1 MPPITAHRGREP
13 YEGDESAGSIS
24 VGGFLPRLLKRLS
37 VSLCAT
43 LTAVLLL
50 ELATVT
56 LNPMGILYFSESH
69 AYLQQ
74 SIEIL
79 PLADRVDGRLFENR
93 RNNHLGLSGFD
104 FDTNSFGLRG
114 ATPGENFDVLK
125 DPSKLRVLFLGDSVT
140 LGWGV
145 PHEDTWINVLEG
157 RAKAKDGRGVELL
170 NAGHLQYNTIQESD
184 WLEAHGPELRPDV
197 VVVTFVVNDLDDAYG
212 MYQGLKQSILDAP
225 TPDELTLGDKM
236 TAYYNEHFTGI
247 RGLLRYREVRE
258 QAKTASEL
266 ELVKVEDRAEYPQA
280 WFRASLALDR
290 IQRICGELG
299 AKLVILDHSVPR
311 IPGVQPWCQQAGVP
325 WYDMT
330 FTDTESSE
338 DIRNSL
344 ADAHA
349 NALGNSYLANKAQAA
364 LVAEGILANL
374 Q

>member
-1 MPPITAHRGREP
+1 MTEVDQAPKR
-13 YEGDESAGSIS
+13 
-24 VGGFLPRLLKRLS
+24 RLIFCVLKRVS
-37 VSLCAT
+37 VSLGAT
-43 LTAVLLL
+43 LTAVLLV
-50 ELATVT
+50 ELATVK

-69 AYLQQ
+69 SYLQQ
-74 SIEIL
+74 SIELL
-79 PLADRVDGRLFENR
+79 PQADRIDGRLFENK
-93 RNNHLGLSGFD
+93 RNSHLGLADFD
-104 FDTNSFGLRG
+104 FDTNSFGLRDVG
-114 ATPGENFDVLK
+114 PSEAFDALK
-125 DPSKLRVLFLGDSVT
+125 DPSNLRVLFLGDSVT

-145 PHEDTWINVLEG
+145 PHKDTWINVLEG

-258 QAKTASEL
+258 QAKTASEI
-266 ELVKVEDRAEYPQA
+266 ELVNVEDRAEYPEA
-280 WFRASLALDR
+280 WFRAALALDR

-311 IPGVQPWCQQAGVP
+311 IPGVQPWCLQAGVP

-330 FTDTESSE
+330 FTDAEFSE

-349 NALGNSYLANKAQAA
+349 NALGNSYLANKAEAA
-364 LVAEGILANL
+364 LVAEGILAKT